1 MKKTKKEETSLG
13 LEENVEGAL
22 CYVLAWITGLIFLIL
37 ENKSKFVKFHAL
49 QSIITFLGLTVVAI
63 FFNLIPVV
71 GWVISALIGLLTF
84 ALWII
89 LIIKSYQ
96 GEKYKLPIAGDI
108 AEKHSK

>member
-1 MKKTKKEETSLG
+1 MKKTKKEKTSLG